1 MWALCCVAWAGGC
14 GAGHD
19 PRVEE
24 LWVIDFATHS
34 DDVAATVLDL
44 DLDYDEFVEAT
55 LDELAALYVPHFY
68 PGGYEIRFVRGH
80 AEPSNAQSSICLR
93 WAEDSRVG
101 RGRVDTG
108 NVTADF
114 DCGSLGGEA
123 LGVFIDNLADVYR
136 PQIYGRELSRMERS
150 RLFAKV
156 VALTLAHEI
165 GHGLGLEH
173 GDGIMAAFPDLGID
187 ADHSFTEAQERQ
199 LRDNLAR

>member
-19 PRVEE
+19 ARVEE
-24 LWVIDFATHS
+24 LWVIDFETHS
-34 DDVAATVLDL
+34 DDLAVTVLEL
-44 DLDYDEFVEAT
+44 DLDYAEFVDAT
-55 LDELAALYVPHFY
+55 LDELAALYVPRYY
-68 PGGYEIRFVRGH
+68 PASYEVRFVRGSS
-80 AEPSNAQSSICLR
+80 EPSNAQSSICVR

-108 NVTADF
+108 NATADF
-114 DCGSLGGEA
+114 NCGSLGGER
-123 LGVFIDNLADVYR
+123 LGVFVDNLADVFR
-136 PQIYGRELSRMERS
+136 PQIYGRNLSRVERS
-150 RLFAKV
+150 HLFAKI

-173 GDGIMAAFPDLGID
+173 GDGIMDAYPNLSID
-187 ADHSFTEAQERQ
+187 AEHGFTEAQERQ